1 MQSITDKDGIRRYLV
16 NLTINGDARTVV
28 VKANTLLVNVLR
40 EQLDLTGTKKGCELG
55 DCGSCTVLVDGRPMD
70 SCLILTVEADGRDIT
85 TIEGVAQS
93 GTLDALQEAFVN
105 HAAIQCGY
113 CTPGMIL
120 SAKALL
126 TKNPHPTEQEVRKAI
141 AGNLCRCTGYVHI
154 VEAVLA
160 VSAGRATPEE
170 GEAVHTMKEV
180 TA

>member
-1 MQSITDKDGIRRYLV
+1 MQSITDDEGVVRYLV
-16 NLTINGDARTVV
+16 NLKINGDKHTVV

-40 EQLDLTGTKKGCELG
+40 DQLDMTGTKKGCELG
-55 DCGSCTVLVDGRPMD
+55 DCGSCTVLLDGKPVD
-70 SCLILTVEADGRDIT
+70 SCLVLTVEADGREIT
-85 TIEGVAQS
+85 TIEGVSHNGA
-93 GTLDALQEAFVN
+93 LDALQEAFIN

-126 TKNPHPTEQEVRKAI
+126 TGNPHPTEQEVRKAI

-160 VSAGRATPEE
+160 AAEGRVIPADGIDNEE
-170 GEAVHTMKEV
+170 KEV